1 MVERLPLVA
10 SFLIAE
16 TTNKDERQRIMTTKK
31 PDSEKIVGKVLEK
44 LADVLRNY
52 NEVVDTISQQKV
64 NQTIDYDDLSDKMT
78 HSIKGIHSI
87 EAAIHKMADKKIE
100 IPNLLPFAV
109 ALKSAAESY
118 ELVLLGLKNKA
129 QNTGKY
135 GFFAYRKDLKN
146 FEEKRRILAI
156 RQREFS
162 KNISSSEQNEEQVET
177 DSKTISAQTVAGGFA
192 QSFLEDIDK
201 RRDEVIEILT
211 SKEGGGKLSVS
222 EDKARAMLF
231 YSFFAFWTLPLFNL
245 FSQKQAN
252 DIFSRICVILAEAYE
267 TDAEELAKMTLDIRD
282 YYNSTIVENAQRMK
296 SSAWLVDNL
305 VDDAG
310 MFTYMH
316 IDALLVDSL
325 VFNWKKLS
333 EEYTVK

>member
-1 MVERLPLVA
+1 
-10 SFLIAE
+10 
-16 TTNKDERQRIMTTKK
+16 MTTKK
-31 PDSEKIVGKVLEK
+31 PDSDKIVGKVLEK

-64 NQTIDYDDLSDKMT
+64 NQTIDYDYLSDKMT
-78 HSIKGIHSI
+78 HSIKSVHSI
-87 EAAIHKMADKKIE
+87 EAAIHKMADKKIDV
-100 IPNLLPFAV
+100 PNLLPFVV
-109 ALKSAAESY
+109 ALKNAAESY
-118 ELVLLGLKNKA
+118 ELVLSGLKSKA

-177 DSKTISAQTVAGGFA
+177 ETNPKTISAQTVASGFA

-211 SKEGGGKLSVS
+211 SKESGGKLSVS

-245 FSQKQAN
+245 FDQEKAN
-252 DIFSRICVILAEAYE
+252 DIFSRVCVILAEAYE
-267 TDAEELAKMTLDIRD
+267 TDAEELAEMTLDIRD

-305 VDDAG
+305 VDDPG